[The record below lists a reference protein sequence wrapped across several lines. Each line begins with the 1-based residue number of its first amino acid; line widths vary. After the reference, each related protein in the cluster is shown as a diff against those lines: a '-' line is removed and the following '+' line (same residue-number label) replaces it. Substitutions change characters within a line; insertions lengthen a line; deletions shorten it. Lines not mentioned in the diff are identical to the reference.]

1 MKYLLPSWFI
11 GQPVAWLALAISA
24 VTLILKLMD
33 YRTKIAIPNIY
44 VSDILGN
51 TQKIIL
57 VLSNE
62 SAHPI
67 SITELTLKT
76 GGSKIFK
83 PKFGNFEVWSDSSY
97 EKYTDI
103 LPVTLASHESKLLMF
118 EIDNSEIIYFSKLK
132 VSTVTRT
139 FTLRILNQDKISV
152 DTLTTI
158 R

>member
-1 MKYLLPSWFI
+1 MI
-11 GQPVAWLALAISA
+11 
-24 VTLILKLMD
+24 D

-76 GGSKIFK
+76 RGSKIFK
-83 PKFGNFEVWSDSSY
+83 PKFGNFKVWSDSSY